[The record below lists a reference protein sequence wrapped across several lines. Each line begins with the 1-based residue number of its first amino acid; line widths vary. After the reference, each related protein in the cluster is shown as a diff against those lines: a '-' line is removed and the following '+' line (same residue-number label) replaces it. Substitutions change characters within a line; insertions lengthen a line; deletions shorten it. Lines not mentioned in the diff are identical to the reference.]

1 MGKLPVVCILTLTD
15 KLTHRI
21 HRAQTLGWLSLLL
34 ILHLSL
40 GLCLHLVPLIG
51 QSEGCVGSLD
61 GAGVYLTGS
70 VYAGRCLL
78 PHAHRA
84 GIGKSYCSSAQQRCK
99 RHTELARTAEGSQRG
114 PPIHGQRAHW
124 LLRTKT
130 SPSGSMQGN
139 RSEKPVTKQKDKFW
153 PNQPIQHAV
162 FPLGCSEEIPH
173 LSI

>member
-1 MGKLPVVCILTLTD
+1 M
-15 KLTHRI
+15 
-21 HRAQTLGWLSLLL
+21 L

-99 RHTELARTAEGSQRG
+99 RHTELARTAQGRE
-114 PPIHGQRAHW
+114 AHQYTDKE
-124 LLRTKT
+124 RT
-130 SPSGSMQGN
+130 
-139 RSEKPVTKQKDKFW
+139 
-153 PNQPIQHAV
+153 
-162 FPLGCSEEIPH
+162 GCSELKH
-173 LSI
+173 LLLEACRETDPKNLSRNRKTSFDPTSQSNMLFSLWAAQRKSHS

>member
-21 HRAQTLGWLSLLL
+21 HRAQTLRWLSLLL

-70 VYAGRCLL
+70 VDAGRCLL

-84 GIGKSYCSSAQQRCK
+84 GIGKSYCSSAQQRCE
-99 RHTELARTAEGSQRG
+99 RHTQLVRRAGGSQRG
-114 PPIHGQRAHW
+114 PAKQGQTKSA
-124 LLRTKT
+124 LLPTTKT
-130 SPSGSMQGN
+130 APSGSVQGTDLKNLSRN
-139 RSEKPVTKQKDKFW
+139 RETSLDPTSQSNMLFSLWAAQRKS
-153 PNQPIQHAV
+153 H
-162 FPLGCSEEIPH
+162 S
-173 LSI
+173 